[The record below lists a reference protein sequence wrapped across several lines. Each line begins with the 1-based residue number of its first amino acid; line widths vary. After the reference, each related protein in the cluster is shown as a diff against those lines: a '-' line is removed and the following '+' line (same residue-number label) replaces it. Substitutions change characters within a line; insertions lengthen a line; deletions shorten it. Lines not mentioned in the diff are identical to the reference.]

1 MVVVVEEDDIIGGI
15 NGYGIPYGEGIP
27 DIIIP
32 WGCIPGIIIPWGC
45 IPGIIIPWGCIP
57 GIIPGIVA
65 CGVGIKGIIPGGY
78 IPGIIPGIY

>member
-1 MVVVVEEDDIIGGI
+1 MVVVVVEEDDIIGGI

-27 DIIIP
+27 D
-32 WGCIPGIIIPWGC
+32 
-45 IPGIIIPWGCIP
+45 IIIPWGCIP

>member
-1 MVVVVEEDDIIGGI
+1 MVGVVVEEDDIIGGI

-27 DIIIP
+27 D
-32 WGCIPGIIIPWGC
+32 IIIPWGC

>member
-45 IPGIIIPWGCIP
+45 IPGII
-57 GIIPGIVA
+57 PGIVA

>member
-1 MVVVVEEDDIIGGI
+1 VVVVVEEDDIIGGI

-27 DIIIP
+27 D
-32 WGCIPGIIIPWGC
+32 IIIPWGC